1 MNIVNVFVYTL
12 LLLNICIFIM
22 CIMLLRI
29 RPKVLPPKGSHHAI
43 QHPYTN
49 DSETIDYNT
58 LKQKERE
65 QIKILY
71 PELPIVFEEVECD
84 KSFILRFKGLSKKD
98 KYVLYVFEN
107 DNAKSAFFTSLERMV
122 ENGDTPLYNILV
134 SVVYDNNSNE
144 DVLQA
149 ISSYKLKYIYTDDSG
164 LNNLPET
171 EGSTAFIGI
180 GKKPYAILNITNEQD
195 DHEWLS
201 TLNTYRLFNPVFTS
215 ISKEATQQLKDTMPF
230 YTKFSLLLTPLFNNS
245 IMYQYMMKYPETIS
259 WFLPVLDKEDKK
271 IVVYTVDEE
280 SLKETI
286 EKIKESALKQHIV
299 IEVEKE
305 YTQMNQLS
313 EESETFET
321 LKDIIHS
328 TLHTQ
333 YELPILIE
341 NYSTWSLNVPVISF
355 SPLQEGQITN
365 LHYAI
370 SYYTKLLEFKKK
382 A

>member
-1 MNIVNVFVYTL
+1 
-12 LLLNICIFIM
+12 
-22 CIMLLRI
+22 
-29 RPKVLPPKGSHHAI
+29 
-43 QHPYTN
+43 
-49 DSETIDYNT
+49 
-58 LKQKERE
+58 
-65 QIKILY
+65 
-71 PELPIVFEEVECD
+71 
-84 KSFILRFKGLSKKD
+84 
-98 KYVLYVFEN
+98 
-107 DNAKSAFFTSLERMV
+107 
-122 ENGDTPLYNILV
+122 
-134 SVVYDNNSNE
+134 
-144 DVLQA
+144 
-149 ISSYKLKYIYTDDSG
+149 
-164 LNNLPET
+164 
-171 EGSTAFIGI
+171 
-180 GKKPYAILNITNEQD
+180 
-195 DHEWLS
+195 
-201 TLNTYRLFNPVFTS
+201 
-215 ISKEATQQLKDTMPF
+215 
-230 YTKFSLLLTPLFNNS
+230 
-245 IMYQYMMKYPETIS
+245 MKYPETIS